1 MNSILAI
8 LVIGIGGLIAVSF
21 SQQGIYLTKIYE
33 TGSLFL
39 GWTFMLLPFVF
50 VVGGLMLTSAKL
62 AIASPHVL
70 LGSVITLISLAGLT
84 KSGQVGE
91 QIFVSVS
98 TLISTAGGILFY
110 LIGTLIGL
118 FILFETSIE
127 DLIVLFQSFMDKLQS
142 ASGKFKGVSLG
153 KRQEVV
159 FQGKTAGIKINTH
172 DEQLS
177 INPPPSTPEPVKPA
191 LKESA
196 SLSTITSNRPEG
208 ASDVVWQYPPLNL
221 LSDQKLGKA
230 DRGDINK
237 NVEIIQDTLSS
248 FSIAAKVIEVNY
260 GPAVT
265 QYALRIAMGTKV
277 SKINALQSDLALAL
291 SAPQGQIRIEAPI
304 PGRDLVG
311 IEIPNRSLEFVS
323 LRQMLASDAMQKN
336 KSKTL
341 CSLGLDV
348 SGAPCVIELSK
359 MPHVL
364 IAGTTGSGKSVLI
377 NSFISS
383 ILFRASPEEVKFI
396 MVDPKRVELTPYQDI
411 PHLLTP
417 VITDVEKV
425 VNALGW
431 AVAEMEKRYRIFQE
445 VGVKNIA
452 GYHEMS
458 GFSSMPYIII
468 IIDEMADI
476 MMSRNANEV
485 EEKIVRL
492 AQMARATG
500 VHLVLATQRPSVN
513 VLTGL
518 IKANIPARI
527 AFQVTSMI
535 DSRVIIDSPGAEKL
549 LGKGD
554 MLFIPPDFA
563 KPKRIQGA
571 FVSDKEITTLIHFI
585 RQTGVPAVHDETVTK
600 TVATPG
606 SFSSTGQDMGDVDE
620 KFEEAARLCV
630 SAQKASASLLQRRL
644 EIGYA
649 RAARIID
656 QLQERGIISQ
666 SVGNKPHE
674 ILINSFEE
682 YLAQTQSE

>member
-1 MNSILAI
+1 MARKKGRRNKPFKVNIKKDTMNSILAI

-21 SQQGIYLTKIYE
+21 SQQGIYE

-127 DLIVLFQSFMDKLQS
+127 DLIVLFQSFIDKLQS

-291 SAPQGQIRIEAPI
+291 SAPQGQIRIEACCQLSGSTGVEMEALTAASVAALTI
-304 PGRDLVG
+304 YDMCKAVDKAMTISDL
-311 IEIPNRSLEFVS
+311 RLLE
-323 LRQMLASDAMQKN
+323 
-336 KSKTL
+336 KT
-341 CSLGLDV
+341 G
-348 SGAPCVIELSK
+348 
-359 MPHVL
+359 
-364 IAGTTGSGKSVLI
+364 GKSGHYQ
-377 NSFISS
+377 FQ
-383 ILFRASPEEVKFI
+383 PE
-396 MVDPKRVELTPYQDI
+396 
-411 PHLLTP
+411 
-417 VITDVEKV
+417 
-425 VNALGW
+425 
-431 AVAEMEKRYRIFQE
+431 QE
-445 VGVKNIA
+445 
-452 GYHEMS
+452 S
-458 GFSSMPYIII
+458 
-468 IIDEMADI
+468 AD
-476 MMSRNANEV
+476 A
-485 EEKIVRL
+485 
-492 AQMARATG
+492 
-500 VHLVLATQRPSVN
+500 
-513 VLTGL
+513 
-518 IKANIPARI
+518 
-527 AFQVTSMI
+527 
-535 DSRVIIDSPGAEKL
+535 
-549 LGKGD
+549 
-554 MLFIPPDFA
+554 
-563 KPKRIQGA
+563 
-571 FVSDKEITTLIHFI
+571 
-585 RQTGVPAVHDETVTK
+585 
-600 TVATPG
+600 
-606 SFSSTGQDMGDVDE
+606 
-620 KFEEAARLCV
+620 
-630 SAQKASASLLQRRL
+630 
-644 EIGYA
+644 
-649 RAARIID
+649 
-656 QLQERGIISQ
+656 
-666 SVGNKPHE
+666 
-674 ILINSFEE
+674 
-682 YLAQTQSE
+682 